1 MSAPWV
7 VGAAYVLVGA
17 ATLLSSGARRRG
29 AGLGTW
35 LLEAALWPFFLPVR
49 MATPPPVARAARGP
63 YAARLAALASALAE
77 ALDDPSAAGLLARP
91 RAELEEGVR
100 RLVREAERLEALER
114 AIEGALEA
122 ARPRLVALR
131 TRGEAQLG
139 ERLRLM
145 EEVVAQLTV
154 LRFVDLSAPDGARE
168 ERVRVESLLVQLDA
182 LVAMGTPAE
191 S

>member
-1 MSAPWV
+1 VTASWV
-7 VGAAYVLVGA
+7 VGVAYVLVAA
-17 ATLLSSGARRRG
+17 ATLLGSGARRRT
-29 AGLGTW
+29 AGVASW
-35 LLEAALWPFFLPVR
+35 LVEAALWPFFLPAR
-49 MATPPPVARAARGP
+49 MAPPSPSVRATRGP
-63 YAARLAALASALAE
+63 YAERLGALSHALAE

-100 RLVREAERLEALER
+100 RLVHEAERLEALER

-168 ERVRVESLLVQLDA
+168 ERLRVESLLVQLDA

>member
-1 MSAPWV
+1 M
-7 VGAAYVLVGA
+7 VGVAYVLVA
-17 ATLLSSGARRRG
+17 AAALLSSGARRR
-29 AGLGTW
+29 AGGVVSW
-35 LLEAALWPFFLPVR
+35 LIEAALWPFFLPTR
-49 MATPPPVARAARGP
+49 LAPAPASTPAPRGP
-63 YAARLAALASALAE
+63 YAERLAALAHALAE

-122 ARPRLVALR
+122 ARPRLLALR

>member
-1 MSAPWV
+1 MSAPVV
-7 VGAAYVLVGA
+7 VGAAYALVCA
-17 ATLLSSGARRRG
+17 ATLWASQARRG
-29 AGLGTW
+29 AVGAGVW
-35 LLEAALWPFFLPVR
+35 LLEAALWPFFLPAR
-49 MATPPPVARAARGP
+49 LGQATPAVRAVEGP
-63 YAARLAALASALAE
+63 YAQRLEALSRALTE
-77 ALDDPSAAGLLARP
+77 ALDDPAATGLLARP
-91 RAELEEGVR
+91 RAELEDGLQ
-100 RLVREAERLEALER
+100 RLVHEAARLAALER

-131 TRGEAQLG
+131 TRAEAQLG

-168 ERVRVESLLVQLDA
+168 ERQRVESLLVQLDA

-191 S
+191 P